1 VKEKN
6 LALKFKIL
14 SSGAYLPKRCVTS
27 AELQERMSVSQKWIE
42 EKTGVVTRYHAE
54 DESIASMASKAVT
67 IAMARTNLTY
77 KDIDLIIAAG
87 GTPDQPIPHNSGL
100 IHKELDLPSTVTA
113 FDVNATCLSF
123 VQALKVSAAF
133 LSTGTY
139 RKIIIVSSE
148 KPSVGLDYESP
159 ESAALLGDGAV
170 AFVLESTE
178 EDKGILFSEF
188 TTHSDAIH
196 LTEIPAG
203 GTRVHPKYI
212 KKGEEQQL
220 LFNMDGKAIFKKTS
234 QLFPSFVKET
244 MKKHDFKMEEFQQF
258 IPHQASMLG
267 LKIMEKKL
275 NLPKGK
281 LFVNIQKYG
290 NLVGA
295 SIPMGIHE
303 AMKENKIIEGDKFLI
318 LATAAG
324 LTLGICAVKI

>member
-1 VKEKN
+1 
-6 LALKFKIL
+6 
-14 SSGAYLPKRCVTS
+14 
-27 AELQERMSVSQKWIE
+27 MSVSQKWIE
-42 EKTGVVTRYHAE
+42 DKTGVITRYHAE
-54 DESIASMASKAVT
+54 DETIASMAAEAVT
-67 IAMARTNLTY
+67 KAMEKTDLNY
-77 KDIDLIIAAG
+77 SDIDLLIAAG

-100 IHKELDLPSTVTA
+100 IHKELKLPSTVTG

-123 VQALKVSAAF
+123 VQALKVASAL
-133 LSTGTY
+133 LSTGTHK
-139 RKIIIVSSE
+139 KIIIVSSE
-148 KPSVGLDYESP
+148 KPSVGLYYESP

-170 AFVLESTE
+170 AFILGHTD

-188 TTHSDAIH
+188 TTHSESIH

-203 GTRVHPKYI
+203 GTRVHPKFI
-212 KKGEEQQL
+212 KEGQEQKL

-234 QLFPSFVKET
+234 QLFPGFVKDT
-244 MKKHDFKMEEFQQF
+244 MKKHDFSMNDFQQF

-275 NLPKGK
+275 NLPEGK

-303 AMKENKIIEGDKFLI
+303 AMEEGKIAKGDNFLI